1 MSMAEGSGS
10 GTSMATDYLETR
22 LALVCGSFLAF
33 AALTAFLGVRDQEA
47 EAQTG
52 SSPVAASDIV
62 AVDDQGEANSAPAEQ
77 QMPTPVARSRG
88 T

>member
-1 MSMAEGSGS
+1 
-10 GTSMATDYLETR
+10 MATNYLDAK
-22 LALVCGSFLAF
+22 LALACGSFLAF

-47 EAQTG
+47 EVQTG
-52 SSPVAASDIV
+52 STPVAAGGV
-62 AVDDQGEANSAPAEQ
+62 AATDGQGGAISAPAGQ